1 MLVLST
7 EIPGNSQ
14 APFRPPCSHANTV
27 REAALQFLERR
38 GGRSPR
44 RPSLGAQ
51 CAPLLANMGRVKYR
65 GTAQAGTF
73 FARDNVSNFI
83 AWCRQG
89 LDIMECLLF
98 ETDDLCLRK
107 NEKHVILCLLEVA
120 RRGARLGMPAPVL
133 VQMERE
139 IDRELAAEQR
149 AMAPNNAGSD
159 FSDEEDV
166 PPISI
171 PQIVTNDLKSLDE
184 MTKQLTSQYFSSKF
198 HDKRKREGGLGALSV
213 LVAPVCVVGSGLAP
227 STYPVLIVRDLVE
240 RCKCP
245 VQFPMIRVSEGKYRI
260 GDTKVLIFV
269 RILRKHVMV
278 RVGGGWDTLSHYLD
292 KHDPCRCK
300 TAHRSP
306 INAKLVLKSGGA
318 NMDLGSAHVYYDRSP
333 PRTRRSSAS
342 SVGSTGGG
350 GNVNMA
356 SLIPAPSQAGGGG
369 SRNRSRSRSPSH
381 APALRPPSFRSSTHC
396 LVQEPSATPTDTPL
410 NDSSSEVSDEG
421 YRSLGPLVMTPQ
433 SSTHISD
440 VNTPLNTN
448 ANNLGI
454 PKNERVHWESSTL
467 DYKVTDASRKA

>member
-1 MLVLST
+1 MNASPQYMKPLLRSQ
-7 EIPGNSQ
+7 EIL
-14 APFRPPCSHANTV
+14 RPLLDPWARHANTV

-166 PPISI
+166 APISI

-184 MTKQLTSQYFSSKF
+184 MAGISWPVKVQEYLATENSN
-198 HDKRKREGGLGALSV
+198 GGLKNWGV
-213 LVAPVCVVGSGLAP
+213 FQKP
-227 STYPVLIVRDLVE
+227 
-240 RCKCP
+240 
-245 VQFPMIRVSEGKYRI
+245 
-260 GDTKVLIFV
+260 
-269 RILRKHVMV
+269 
-278 RVGGGWDTLSHYLD
+278 
-292 KHDPCRCK
+292 
-300 TAHRSP
+300 
-306 INAKLVLKSGGA
+306 KLKKS
-318 NMDLGSAHVYYDRSP
+318 
-333 PRTRRSSAS
+333 RSSED
-342 SVGSTGGG
+342 
-350 GNVNMA
+350 
-356 SLIPAPSQAGGGG
+356 
-369 SRNRSRSRSPSH
+369 
-381 APALRPPSFRSSTHC
+381 LRR
-396 LVQEPSATPTDTPL
+396 
-410 NDSSSEVSDEG
+410 
-421 YRSLGPLVMTPQ
+421 
-433 SSTHISD
+433 
-440 VNTPLNTN
+440 
-448 ANNLGI
+448 
-454 PKNERVHWESSTL
+454 
-467 DYKVTDASRKA
+467 

>member
-1 MLVLST
+1 MESSGESKFDTNCVVEANEIARLRAAYFADTNRNKVDLIVGAYRDDNGKMWPLPVVRKVEEEIVQDMTQDYEYLRALGDESFTSAASRLLLGGESMAITEERVASIQSVSGTGALWIGAKYLSSVLNYNTFYININFADNHRSIFECSGLT
-7 EIPGNSQ
+7 DAREYRYWDPATRSIDMEGLLEDLRNAPKKSVIILQACSHNPTGLDPTRHQWSQ
-14 APFRPPCSHANTV
+14 IVDILEHANTV

-166 PPISI
+166 TPISI

-184 MTKQLTSQYFSSKF
+184 MTRRFKF
-198 HDKRKREGGLGALSV
+198 HNKREKEREGFGNSV
-213 LVAPVCVVGSGLAP
+213 LLAPVLCGRVRSGAVNLPRIDCVGNPRHFLEEHPYSSG
-227 STYPVLIVRDLVE
+227 
-240 RCKCP
+240 
-245 VQFPMIRVSEGKYRI
+245 
-260 GDTKVLIFV
+260 
-269 RILRKHVMV
+269 
-278 RVGGGWDTLSHYLD
+278 SHYAGKEYMEQRHSVTLIITRQTD
-292 KHDPCRCK
+292 
-300 TAHRSP
+300 SV
-306 INAKLVLKSGGA
+306 IL
-318 NMDLGSAHVYYDRSP
+318 MLGHSVTLIIT
-333 PRTRRSSAS
+333 RT
-342 SVGSTGGG
+342 
-350 GNVNMA
+350 
-356 SLIPAPSQAGGGG
+356 
-369 SRNRSRSRSPSH
+369 
-381 APALRPPSFRSSTHC
+381 
-396 LVQEPSATPTDTPL
+396 D
-410 NDSSSEVSDEG
+410 
-421 YRSLGPLVMTPQ
+421 
-433 SSTHISD
+433 
-440 VNTPLNTN
+440 
-448 ANNLGI
+448 
-454 PKNERVHWESSTL
+454 
-467 DYKVTDASRKA
+467 

>member
-1 MLVLST
+1 
-7 EIPGNSQ
+7 
-14 APFRPPCSHANTV
+14 HANTV

-133 VQMERE
+133 VQPCSYLSDDIQCRTTLTTNKTKGHIGCCTYLQVDLRTVKWGRAWSKMGFNQCMERE

-166 PPISI
+166 TPISI

-184 MTKQLTSQYFSSKF
+184 MEGIRWPVKVQEYLVTENSN
-198 HDKRKREGGLGALSV
+198 GGLKNWGVFQKPKLKKSRI
-213 LVAPVCVVGSGLAP
+213 SE
-227 STYPVLIVRDLVE
+227 DL
-240 RCKCP
+240 
-245 VQFPMIRVSEGKYRI
+245 
-260 GDTKVLIFV
+260 
-269 RILRKHVMV
+269 
-278 RVGGGWDTLSHYLD
+278 
-292 KHDPCRCK
+292 
-300 TAHRSP
+300 
-306 INAKLVLKSGGA
+306 
-318 NMDLGSAHVYYDRSP
+318 
-333 PRTRRSSAS
+333 RR
-342 SVGSTGGG
+342 
-350 GNVNMA
+350 
-356 SLIPAPSQAGGGG
+356 
-369 SRNRSRSRSPSH
+369 
-381 APALRPPSFRSSTHC
+381 
-396 LVQEPSATPTDTPL
+396 
-410 NDSSSEVSDEG
+410 
-421 YRSLGPLVMTPQ
+421 
-433 SSTHISD
+433 
-440 VNTPLNTN
+440 
-448 ANNLGI
+448 
-454 PKNERVHWESSTL
+454 
-467 DYKVTDASRKA
+467 

>member
-1 MLVLST
+1 MRDFLNEQKKLSLNSRTPLTDIQQLLMVTWWSRGKVLDFCSGVRSS
-7 EIPGNSQ
+7 ILGPGTDLSDYQ
-14 APFRPPCSHANTV
+14 TLPSPLTRHLRPPPPLNTLNLGIFRGAV
-27 REAALQFLERR
+27 
-38 GGRSPR
+38 GGRLVTRPLDPVTSPVE
-44 RPSLGAQ
+44 
-51 CAPLLANMGRVKYR
+51 PLYD
-65 GTAQAGTF
+65 T
-73 FARDNVSNFI
+73 
-83 AWCRQG
+83 
-89 LDIMECLLF
+89 
-98 ETDDLCLRK
+98 
-107 NEKHVILCLLEVA
+107 
-120 RRGARLGMPAPVL
+120 
-133 VQMERE
+133 
-139 IDRELAAEQR
+139 
-149 AMAPNNAGSD
+149 GS
-159 FSDEEDV
+159 V
-166 PPISI
+166 
-171 PQIVTNDLKSLDE
+171 
-184 MTKQLTSQYFSSKF
+184 
-198 HDKRKREGGLGALSV
+198 
-213 LVAPVCVVGSGLAP
+213 
-227 STYPVLIVRDLVE
+227 
-240 RCKCP
+240 
-245 VQFPMIRVSEGKYRI
+245 
-260 GDTKVLIFV
+260 
-269 RILRKHVMV
+269 ILRKHVMV

-454 PKNERVHWESSTL
+454 PKDERVHWESSTL

>member
-1 MLVLST
+1 MLAFSRSYEPLS
-7 EIPGNSQ
+7 
-14 APFRPPCSHANTV
+14 
-27 REAALQFLERR
+27 
-38 GGRSPR
+38 SP
-44 RPSLGAQ
+44 S
-51 CAPLLANMGRVKYR
+51 VKM
-65 GTAQAGTF
+65 F
-73 FARDNVSNFI
+73 
-83 AWCRQG
+83 
-89 LDIMECLLF
+89 
-98 ETDDLCLRK
+98 K
-107 NEKHVILCLLEVA
+107 
-120 RRGARLGMPAPVL
+120 
-133 VQMERE
+133 
-139 IDRELAAEQR
+139 
-149 AMAPNNAGSD
+149 
-159 FSDEEDV
+159 
-166 PPISI
+166 
-171 PQIVTNDLKSLDE
+171 
-184 MTKQLTSQYFSSKF
+184 
-198 HDKRKREGGLGALSV
+198 
-213 LVAPVCVVGSGLAP
+213 
-227 STYPVLIVRDLVE
+227 VRDLVE

-369 SRNRSRSRSPSH
+369 SRNRSRSRSPTH

-433 SSTHISD
+433 SSTHILD

-454 PKNERVHWESSTL
+454 PKDERVHWESSTL
-467 DYKVTDASRKA
+467 DCKVTDASRKAYYASLLQIEHHSAVLLHPPSECNSNKFPSDEISITNAVENERPTINSLINVGSTICINHLDNVSLKQSKSRSSSIDSSESRKLPRNHITVPTQDRSRRTSHSPARSTANTKSQGRSASGGETTIISSISPKKMAADKNLSPKHNYGESSSASSSLSKATGKQPSGLNNNNTWNGRPGKSKEKPTPVHPTKIQTLVSPSSAVQLNTKLAG